1 MKKTRLLITSICIVI
16 LAGLVVGTTAASND
30 WRGTKAQVSDGSS
43 NSIVRLWERGSDV
56 VLTFEVSGAITNETR
71 CENGVLTEFD
81 VAHNTAVVHADM
93 SPGDCTRIASSPL
106 RGAGRDVSNGKFKA
120 SASAGGQGLT
130 TYISDDPSLP
140 VIVLEDATKLPV
152 SVSYGWQRM
161 TFAYDR
167 IDIAAPPPT
176 PVGHSPTYVEEY
188 RTATASDIATAFKV
202 KSLPVQMGNFGLA
215 KSFTFDS
222 GPTTGRAYYAIWLDK
237 SGREVQMVLNTQVP
251 NRGSEY
257 GFADEGGQVSFR
269 VFEDDTELQAFAPD
283 LPSLRAVVMAV
294 RPGLAA
300 QLEQEISHPTAPE
313 VKNAPTK

>member
-1 MKKTRLLITSICIVI
+1 MNKTRILITSICFVV
-16 LAGLVVGTTAASND
+16 LAGLVVGTAGASND

-43 NSIVRLWERGSDV
+43 KFILRLWERGTDV

-71 CENGVLTEFD
+71 CENGVLTDLD
-81 VAHNTAVVHADM
+81 VVHNSTVVHADM
-93 SPGDCTRIASSPL
+93 SPGDCARIAASPL

-120 SASAGGQGLT
+120 SASVGGQGRT
-130 TYISDDPSLP
+130 TYVSDDPNLP
-140 VIVLEDATKLPV
+140 VIVLEDTTKLPV
-152 SVSYGWQRM
+152 SVSYGGHTM
-161 TFAYDR
+161 TFEYDQ
-167 IDIAAPPPT
+167 IDAAAPPPT

-202 KSLPVQMGNFGLA
+202 KSLPAQVGNFGLA

-237 SGREVQMVLNTQVP
+237 SGREVQMVLNTKVP

-257 GFADEGGQVSFR
+257 GFTDDGGQVSFR
-269 VFEDDTELQAFAPD
+269 VFEDDTELQTFAPD
-283 LPSLRAVVMAV
+283 LPSLRAAVVAV